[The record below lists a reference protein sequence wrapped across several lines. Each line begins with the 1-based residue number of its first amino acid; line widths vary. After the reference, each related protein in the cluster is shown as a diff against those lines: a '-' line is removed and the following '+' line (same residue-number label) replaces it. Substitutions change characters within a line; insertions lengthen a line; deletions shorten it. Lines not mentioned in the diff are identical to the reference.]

1 MSQYKVV
8 MLRTMFPDNKI
19 EKDALKAIDAEL
31 VIAPSADEDT
41 AVKYVADA
49 DAIIMPTKVNE
60 RVLEAAK
67 KCKIV
72 AGMGVGYDNVDIV
85 AAAKR
90 GIYVSNMPAQHWCAD
105 EVSDHAISLGFAV
118 QRKLASLNETTKGG
132 EWREKLK
139 DVSPIFP
146 FRDQTWGLYACGHIA
161 RAVARKVQVFGFKVI
176 AFDPIVSEEEAYQY
190 GIKLVD
196 IDTLLKTSDIIS
208 IHAPLLKSTFH
219 AFSEAEF
226 KKMKKTAYL
235 INVGRGPIVDQKALY
250 NALKAGDI
258 AAAGIDVLEDE
269 PPKPGEPLLT
279 LDNIKLTV
287 TPHMAS
293 YSETSFAKSRKGS
306 CEEVVRVLKGGVP
319 NNWVNKRE
327 MGK

>member
-19 EKDALKAIDAEL
+19 EKDVLKEIDAEL

-49 DAIIMPTKVNE
+49 DAIIMPTRVNE

-72 AGMGVGYDNVDIV
+72 AGTGVGYDNVDIV

-105 EVSDHAISLGFAV
+105 EVSNHAISLGFTV
-118 QRKLASLNETTKGG
+118 QRKLVSLNETTKNGA
-132 EWREKLK
+132 WREKLK
-139 DVSPIFP
+139 DVAPIFP

-190 GIKLVD
+190 GVKLVD
-196 IDTLLKTSDIIS
+196 LDTLLKTSDIIS

-226 KKMKKTAYL
+226 KKMKKSAYL

-258 AAAGIDVLEDE
+258 AAAGLDVLEDE
-269 PPKPGEPLLT
+269 PPKPDEPLLT

-319 NNWVNKRE
+319 TNWVNKKE
-327 MGK
+327 MSK

>member
-19 EKDALKAIDAEL
+19 EKDVLKEIGAEL
-31 VIAPSADEDT
+31 VIAPSTDEDT

-72 AGMGVGYDNVDIV
+72 AGTGVGYDNVDVV
-85 AAAKR
+85 AAGKR

-105 EVSDHAISLGFAV
+105 EVSNHAISLGFAV
-118 QRKLASLNETTKGG
+118 QRKLASLNETTKSGA
-132 EWREKLK
+132 WREKLK
-139 DVSPIFP
+139 DVAPIFA
-146 FRDQTWGLYACGHIA
+146 FRDHTWGLYACGHIA
-161 RAVARKVQVFGFKVI
+161 RAVAMKVQVFGFKVI
-176 AFDPIVSEEEAYQY
+176 AFDPVVSEEEAHQY
-190 GIKLVD
+190 GVKLVD
-196 IDTLLKTSDIIS
+196 LDTLLKTSDIIS
-208 IHAPLLKSTFH
+208 IHAPLLKTTYH
-219 AFSEAEF
+219 AFSEEEF

-258 AAAGIDVLEDE
+258 AAAGLDVLEDE
-269 PPKPGEPLLT
+269 PPKPDEPLLT

-293 YSETSFAKSRKGS
+293 YSETSFAKTRKGS

-319 NNWVNKRE
+319 RNWVNKKE
-327 MGK
+327 MSK

>member
-19 EKDALKAIDAEL
+19 EKDVLKEIGAEL
-31 VIAPSADEDT
+31 VIAPNTDEDT

-49 DAIIMPTKVNE
+49 DAIIMPTKVTE

-72 AGMGVGYDNVDIV
+72 AGTGVGYDNVDIV

-105 EVSDHAISLGFAV
+105 EVSNHAISLGFTV
-118 QRKLASLNETTKGG
+118 QRKLVSLNETTKNG

-139 DVSPIFP
+139 DVAPIFP

-161 RAVARKVQVFGFKVI
+161 RAVAMKVQAFGFKVI
-176 AFDPIVSEEEAYQY
+176 AFDPVVSEEEAHQF

-208 IHAPLLKSTFH
+208 IHAPLLKSTYH
-219 AFSEAEF
+219 AFSEEEF
-226 KKMKKTAYL
+226 KKMKKSAYL

-258 AAAGIDVLEDE
+258 AAAGLDVLEDE
-269 PPKPGEPLLT
+269 PPKPDEPLLT

-319 NNWVNKRE
+319 TNWVNKKE
-327 MGK
+327 MSK

>member
-1 MSQYKVV
+1 MARYKVV
-8 MLRTMFPDNKI
+8 MLRNMFPDTKI
-19 EKDALKAIDAEL
+19 EEKAFKEIDVEL
-31 VIAPSADEDT
+31 VTAPKADEDT

-49 DAIIMPTKVNE
+49 DAIIMPTKVTE
-60 RVLEAAK
+60 RILEAAK

-72 AGMGVGYDNVDIV
+72 AGIGVGYDNVDIV

-90 GIYVSNMPAQHWCAD
+90 GIYVTNMPAQHWCAD
-105 EVSDHAISLGFAV
+105 EVSNHAISLGFAV
-118 QRKLASLNETTKGG
+118 QRKLASLNETTKNRA
-132 EWREKLK
+132 WREQLSN
-139 DVSPIFP
+139 VSPIFS

-161 RAVARKVQVFGFKVI
+161 RSVALKVQGFGFNVI
-176 AFDPIVSEEEAYQY
+176 AFDPIVSEEEAHQF

-196 IDTLLKTSDIIS
+196 FDTLLKTSDIIS

-219 AFSEAEF
+219 AFNEEAF

-258 AAAGIDVLEDE
+258 AAAGLDVLEDE
-269 PPKPGEPLLT
+269 PPKPDEPLLT

-293 YSETSFAKSRKGS
+293 YSESSFAKARKGS
-306 CEEVVRVLKGGVP
+306 CEEVVRVLKGGEP
-319 NNWVNKRE
+319 KNCVNLKE